1 MHAFLESSDF
11 TTNSTGSTE
20 VLQSPISIATHIRT
34 HFPAASS
41 HRLKSLLNPLLNAAL
56 PLLNHAAH
64 VQLFAQDFDAA
75 TLQPQ
80 LCQQI
85 QAFEHCCERSSLR
98 HEHVL
103 LGRYFLCALLD
114 DVLEHSPQ
122 ESSWLPYSL
131 LDLYYQ
137 ENVVDYRAF
146 NLIDRLK
153 EQPAKNLFLLEMAY
167 MVLVYGY
174 QGIYRREAQGSAILL
189 EKMNDLYRLIRWQ
202 QGDFRKNLFMTLSST

>member
-11 TTNSTGSTE
+11 TTNSAGSTE
-20 VLQSPISIATHIRT
+20 VLQSPISIAPHIRT
-34 HFPAASS
+34 HFPANPE
-41 HRLKSLLNPLLNAAL
+41 HRLKSLLNPLLNAAF

-64 VQLFAQDFDAA
+64 VQLFNQDFDAA
-75 TLQPQ
+75 ALQAQ
-80 LCQQI
+80 LCQHI
-85 QAFEHCCERSSLR
+85 QAFEQNCERSTLR
-98 HEHVL
+98 PEQVL

-114 DVLEHSPQ
+114 DVLEHTQ
-122 ESSWLPYSL
+122 LEISWLPYSL

-137 ENVVDYRAF
+137 ENVVDYRLF

-153 EQPAKNLFLLEMAY
+153 EQPAINLFLLEMAY
-167 MVLVYGY
+167 MILVYGY

-202 QGDFRKNLFMTLSST
+202 QGDFRKNLFMALSST